1 MKRFQILLLP
11 LFFLFASNSL
21 SAQLNPCDGDKVG
34 IKAGTGTVE
43 IQRRSCDMI
52 MLSYDQYF
60 GLEVAAKQND
70 SLKTKTLAYLNIVES
85 NIALRDS
92 IDHLRSG
99 HIAQQDTAIVRYQK
113 LITQYQKASEDALAN
128 AQFAERKLT
137 FAKLK
142 TGIFTVAGGVIGI
155 LAGVL
160 VGKTL

>member
-1 MKRFQILLLP
+1 MKRIQQFFLP
-11 LFFLFASNSL
+11 LCFLLVASSL

-34 IKAGTGTVE
+34 IKAGTGTVD

-52 MLSYDQYF
+52 LLSYDQYF
-60 GLEVAAKQND
+60 ALEVAAKQND
-70 SLKTKTLAYLNIVES
+70 SLKSKTLRYLNIVES

-92 IDHLRSG
+92 IDNLRSG
-99 HIAQQDTAIVRYQK
+99 HIADQDTAIQHYQK
-113 LITQYQKASEDALAN
+113 LVTDYQKAAEDALAN

-142 TGIFTVAGGVIGI
+142 TGIFTVAGGIIGI
-155 LAGVL
+155 LGGVL